1 MSHLLGGS
9 GGVMARSLCVAF
21 SRLVLL
27 LVLAS
32 GMALVS
38 GCRAG
43 KGPAEYIFGLADVD
57 TVEVRA
63 VDGYPTCLSAVVKGT
78 LRDTCTRISSVRQQR
93 RDNLLILTVTTERPV
108 DEVCAQTVKTFE
120 VTTPL
125 ALDGLPLG
133 EYELAA
139 NGVSTTF
146 KWTGAVAIPR

>member
-27 LVLAS
+27 LLLAS
-32 GMALVS
+32 GVGLLP
-38 GCRAG
+38 GCRTG

-57 TVEVRA
+57 TVEVRT
-63 VDGYPTCLSAVVKGT
+63 VDGYPGCLSAVVKGT
-78 LRDTCTRISSVRQQR
+78 LRDTCTRIASVRQER
-93 RDNLLILTVTTERPV
+93 RDNLLVVTVTTERPV
-108 DEVCAQTVKTFE
+108 DEVCAQAVKPFE

-146 KWTGAVAIPR
+146 KWSGDVAIPR